1 MESISKNL
9 TKGNHSKLYIYVP
22 EVYIKL
28 LGLNC
33 NRVRIRSNENG
44 LFLLERSDNNNGIA
58 LCEGRLAFP
67 SAIIEKYRLSE
78 NHTVTFFENKGRVI
92 FKFAKQVS

>member
-1 MESISKNL
+1 MESVSKKI

-22 EVYIKL
+22 EVYVKL

-33 NRVRIRSNENG
+33 NKVRIRSGENG
-44 LFLLERSDNNNGIA
+44 YFLLEKSENNNGIS
-58 LCEGRLAFP
+58 LCENRLAFP
-67 SAIIEKYRLSE
+67 SGIIEKYRLSE